1 MYLTYFFSWQISTS
15 SNEGRILPLIKN
27 SKIVYLPHFSL
38 LTYLS
43 ENSLFSFL
51 FILYF
56 LIVTTQWCHF
66 FILSDLWPAWTIIS
80 YYLALMVS
88 FLLYLWLSVASRP
101 DSHYSLIWYSSK
113 LNLSSFLCLSLG
125 WCFYFLSSDYL
136 VLHMSLLVFFLLPC
150 FMFSYSYSFYNPF
163 DTFSTYLDFKS
174 MTFSCLVF

>member
-1 MYLTYFFSWQISTS
+1 MSGNSFFS
-15 SNEGRILPLIKN
+15 L
-27 SKIVYLPHFSL
+27 
-38 LTYLS
+38 
-43 ENSLFSFL
+43 L

-56 LIVTTQWCHF
+56 LIITTQWCYF
-66 FILSDLWPAWTIIS
+66 FILSNLWPAWTIIS
-80 YYLALMVS
+80 YCLALMVS